1 MDEQLVPAQES
12 NLNKLSGR
20 FGIKSLLVAFMCGV
34 AVMGTISATAKAT
47 NAADAP
53 LDALL
58 QLSAQAQAQA
68 PSSSASLFFQIISFP
83 MMVVVAYLVNKWHK
97 EIKEAGKTPTC
108 GVKSFLC
115 CFFGGCGGLLTICQ
129 PIDEA

>member
-1 MDEQLVPAQES
+1 
-12 NLNKLSGR
+12 
-20 FGIKSLLVAFMCGV
+20 MCGV

-53 LDALL
+53 LDAPL
-58 QLSAQAQAQA
+58 QLDAQDREWALEARDQARDRALETEYQDQDRDQA
-68 PSSSASLFFQIISFP
+68 RNTRLIFPFFSLALTVGVCYQ
-83 MMVVVAYLVNKWHK
+83 VNKWHN

>member
-1 MDEQLVPAQES
+1 
-12 NLNKLSGR
+12 
-20 FGIKSLLVAFMCGV
+20 MCGV

-53 LDALL
+53 LDAPL
-58 QLSAQAQAQA
+58 QLALTSAEAQAHRAQVEAQYQAQAEAEAQAQAA
-68 PSSSASLFFQIISFP
+68 GSSAGLIFPLISLAFT
-83 MMVVVAYLVNKWHK
+83 VGVCYLINKWHN